1 MIFRKTSYTKNN
13 LGTKKLFDSE
23 VVVKISKTIDLS
35 LFSINVIAAMNFLV
49 YWLVIATFP
58 DFFFFN
64 PLGNANVLRRFE
76 LVISTAGWISISTLA
91 PILLLLYSS
100 GSTRVGRFLPFC
112 ALLWPVSLIISQ
124 VTRYVQSGAFYLSY
138 LKSFPIFIFTDIL
151 LPIILM
157 TVWIA
162 IKRHRKFLGQEEIS
176 SITTSG
182 KNLEVELS

>member
-1 MIFRKTSYTKNN
+1 MKITKA
-13 LGTKKLFDSE
+13 
-23 VVVKISKTIDLS
+23 IDLS

-49 YWLVIATFP
+49 FWLAIATFP

-91 PILLLLYSS
+91 PIFLLLYST
-100 GSTRVGRFLPFC
+100 GSTKMGRFLPFC

-124 VTRYVQSGAFYLSY
+124 VTRYVQSGSFYLGY

-151 LPIILM
+151 LPIIWM

-176 SITTSG
+176 SITASG
-182 KNLEVELS
+182 KNLEIQLT